1 MSDAQN
7 QPLKAAV
14 WMLGAVFGFSS
25 MAVLARK
32 LVVDLDTF
40 EIMAYRSAFGLL
52 AVLVVSGIAGT
63 AHQIRATA
71 MPLHFGRNIA
81 HFTGQNLWL
90 FAAPLIPL
98 SQLFALEFAYPI
110 IVAICASIFLGER
123 LTRIRVITAAL
134 GFAGIMTVAQPFGAG
149 GLSIGTLA
157 AIGCAFGFAGSAL
170 FTKKL
175 TRRADGTVTNVLF
188 WLSVMQLAFGI
199 LCAMADGEMRM
210 FSLAEAPLL
219 AGFAF
224 AGIGAHFCLTTAL
237 SLAPASVVTRLDFLR
252 LPLIAIIALLLYAEP
267 TSVTTFIGAAIIFGA
282 NYANILA
289 ESRRAR
295 ADRMRHESHAN

>member
-134 GFAGIMTVAQPFGAG
+134 GFAGIMTVAATLRG
-149 GLSIGTLA
+149 GRSLYRNTCGHRLRFRLCGLCVVYQKAHPPRRWNRHQRPVLA
-157 AIGCAFGFAGSAL
+157 VGDAA
-170 FTKKL
+170 
-175 TRRADGTVTNVLF
+175 
-188 WLSVMQLAFGI
+188 
-199 LCAMADGEMRM
+199 
-210 FSLAEAPLL
+210 
-219 AGFAF
+219 
-224 AGIGAHFCLTTAL
+224 CLRH
-237 SLAPASVVTRLDFLR
+237 S
-252 LPLIAIIALLLYAEP
+252 
-267 TSVTTFIGAAIIFGA
+267 
-282 NYANILA
+282 
-289 ESRRAR
+289 
-295 ADRMRHESHAN
+295 MRHGRR